1 MRELVESPLTGINV
15 VEITSIYSGPMA
27 GMMLG
32 ELGAHVIKVESP
44 DGPDPLRS
52 GGLAGGP
59 DGVNSIFYSLNHRR
73 MVELIRE
80 YFYAL

>member
-1 MRELVESPLTGINV
+1 
-15 VEITSIYSGPMA
+15 MA

-59 DGVNSIFYSLNHRR
+59 DGVNSIFYSLNRGKR
-73 MVELIRE
+73 FCAIDAKTSRGRELLFDLVAQADIFIHNMRP
-80 YFYAL
+80 